1 MKRYLGTAL
10 SVVGL
15 LVVGTAAAAVN
26 VRMLHNASGDN
37 AQFQMR
43 NTSDVAPLGQDP
55 SDTSTLGAS
64 DSTTGTLPPAG
75 MLPGGPDGDGDHLGF
90 ANDPNRPRPTAAQ
103 MMLLRVSAMVRMDP
117 KTVQSIARGDIT
129 DATKV
134 SAVKQA
140 ADVVGT
146 TFPALAAVVA
156 PPFRD
161 RGHGGPGD
169 GRHGGPFAVDT
180 STGTANYD
188 D

>member
-26 VRMLHNASGDN
+26 VRMLHNASGDS

-43 NTSDVAPLGQDP
+43 NTSEVAPLGPDP
-55 SDTSTLGAS
+55 SDTLGAP
-64 DSTTGTLPPAG
+64 DSKTGTLPPIG
-75 MLPGGPDGDGDHLGF
+75 TLPGGVDGDGDHRGP
-90 ANDPNRPRPTAAQ
+90 ANDPNRPRPTAKQ
-103 MMLLRVSAMVRMDP
+103 MLLLRVSAMVRMDP

-134 SAVKQA
+134 SAVQQA

-146 TFPALAAVVA
+146 TLQALAEVVA
-156 PPFRD
+156 PPFHD

-169 GRHGGPFAVDT
+169 GRHGGPFAFDS
-180 STGTANYD
+180 STATANYD